1 MKLSKRDR
9 NLILM
14 ICGLLFAFAMYY
26 FVFMNLQDKTTAIE
40 TQNVTL
46 ENVIVQLKE
55 LDKNREQYLAD
66 TEVFQEK
73 NDEIKALFPAGMEEE
88 NDVLFVDGLEGSLSE
103 YYVNSIG
110 MPAATAYELPYPA
123 VEQISVDDMLN
134 ASATETVSTTDST
147 ENTGDATEEAATDAT
162 ADAGES
168 VDGATLAADGNGAS
182 CQLWYVPVT
191 TTYEANYISLKQLI
205 KAVTTDNAKKSIEE
219 VSITYNEENGIL
231 SGSMLSNYYYLTG
244 TDEVY
249 EYPEVNGVAVGTS
262 NPFRSVR

>member
-14 ICGLLFAFAMYY
+14 ICGLLFAFAVYY

-103 YYVNSIG
+103 YYVNSVG
-110 MPAATAYELPYPA
+110 MPAATAYELPYPS

-134 ASATETVSTTDST
+134 ASATAAVATTDAASDT
-147 ENTGDATEEAATDAT
+147 DEAATDGT
-162 ADAGES
+162 DDTTGES
-168 VDGATLAADGNGAS
+168 VDGATLAPDGSQAS

>member
-14 ICGLLFAFAMYY
+14 ICGLLFAFAVY
-26 FVFMNLQDKTTAIE
+26 FLVFMKLQEKTAAIE

-46 ENVIVQLKE
+46 ESVITQLKE

-66 TEVFQEK
+66 TEVFKEE
-73 NDEIKALFPAGMEEE
+73 NEEIIAMFPAGMEEE
-88 NDVLFVDGLEGSLSE
+88 NDILFVDGLEGSLSE
-103 YYVNSIG
+103 YYVSSIG
-110 MPAATAYELPYPA
+110 MPTATAYELPYPSP
-123 VEQISVDDMLN
+123 EQISVDEMIN
-134 ASATETVSTTDST
+134 ASATEAVST
-147 ENTGDATEEAATDAT
+147 DASAEAAGT
-162 ADAGES
+162 ADATTEEVAADS
-168 VDGATLAADGNGAS
+168 VDAATLSTSGAEAS

-191 TTYEANYISLKQLI
+191 ITYEANYISLKQLV
-205 KAVTTDNAKKSIEE
+205 KAVTSDEDKKSIED

-231 SGSMLSNYYYLTG
+231 SGSMLTNYYYLTG
-244 TDEVY
+244 TDEIY

>member
-26 FVFMNLQDKTTAIE
+26 FVFMNLQEKTTAIE

-110 MPAATAYELPYPA
+110 MPATTAYELAYPS

-134 ASATETVSTTDST
+134 SSATDTV
-147 ENTGDATEEAATDAT
+147 ATADTATDAEGAT
-162 ADAGES
+162 TDGTDDTTGES
-168 VDGATLAADGNGAS
+168 VEGATLATDNNGAS